1 MKAIRNIA
9 LLAAAAFAPTV
20 TGQTVRTIGELKSV
34 LSDMS
39 RIGERF
45 DVSGE
50 VCAFHPDF
58 FGAWLYTVGD
68 GTNICYIS
76 EPDVPGISRPGPH
89 AFGLLDRIRVSGQV
103 KVVEGRPRA
112 VFDASE
118 LLSEGDLDS
127 IPTLRSEDIADKSFV
142 NSMVSL
148 RGRIRDAVRDDT
160 DPTYIRMALHDEEG
174 LVHLMV
180 IEPPQFPSDF
190 MPLVGAEVVAVG
202 VCCDGSASLH
212 RHFGNFLNVSG
223 LENVTVCTA
232 PDDFATAPDIA
243 ALESATPRR
252 MASAG
257 FHQTSGTVLAAWG
270 EGAFLMRNGTG
281 GLTSVRLPKGA
292 RLPHFGNSVRV
303 LGLPVTDTFHINLV
317 NAKWEMREGRGSAAP
332 ETPVDTCAADLTTDQ
347 HGFLRLTF
355 RYHGKTVRLVGVVR
369 YMPDS
374 THALAPIQLES
385 DGQIIAVDTSS
396 LGEALPKLEIGS
408 RVSISGICVM
418 DMGLS
423 NVESGIREDGR
434 LILVPRTPDDVVVL
448 SHPPWWTTGRLLAL
462 LGLLATVL
470 FVTALWNVSLNRR
483 ARSKGREL
491 AAEQL
496 AHVSSELKVS
506 ERTRLAVE
514 LHDALSQTLT
524 GISMQIDTAAGIVRG
539 KEPTA
544 SKCLDLA
551 SRTVD
556 ACRTE
561 LRNTLWD
568 LRNSALDEPDL
579 NEAIRK
585 TICRSLAGIEL
596 SVRFNV
602 PREMFSDNTAHA
614 VLRIL
619 RELATNAARH
629 GGATAIKIAGSAEGD
644 VLRFSLADNGCGFD
658 PDLAPGIA
666 QGHFGLQGIS
676 ERLARAN
683 GTMSI
688 DSAPGR
694 GAKVTVSIPIPK
706 QEK

>member
-1 MKAIRNIA
+1 MKAIRCI
-9 LLAAAAFAPTV
+9 LISGLMTLAQSGLCGTIRSTGELKAAFADIRNAGQTFDV
-20 TGQTVRTIGELKSV
+20 TGTVRSY
-34 LSDMS
+34 
-39 RIGERF
+39 
-45 DVSGE
+45 
-50 VCAFHPDF
+50 HPDY
-58 FGAWLYTVGD
+58 FGAWLYSIYD
-68 GTNICYIS
+68 GTNSCFVS
-76 EPDVPGISRPGPH
+76 EPSVPCMSRPGPH
-89 AFGLLDRIRVSGQV
+89 AFGLLDRIRVSGRIEI
-103 KVVEGRPRA
+103 VEERPRA
-112 VFDASE
+112 VFNTAE
-118 LLSEGDLDS
+118 LLSQGDLAH
-127 IPTLRSEDIADKSFV
+127 IPEPDTDGLTEAACLGQ
-142 NSMVSL
+142 MVRL
-148 RGRIRDAVRDDT
+148 RGRIRDAARDDT
-160 DPTYIRMALHDEEG
+160 DATYICMTLCDEKG

-190 MPLVGAEVVAVG
+190 LQLIGAEVVVTGICA
-202 VCCDGSASLH
+202 DGSEGLR
-212 RHFGNFLNVSG
+212 RHFGPYLTISG
-223 LENVTVCTA
+223 LENIVVSSAPDSFSTA
-232 PDDFATAPDIA
+232 PDLASLGKAHPRHIA
-243 ALESATPRR
+243 A
-252 MASAG
+252 AG
-257 FHQTSGTVLAAWG
+257 FHQTAGVVLAAWNG
-270 EGAFLMRNGTG
+270 NAFLIQTPEGHLVRVRMQRGTPP
-281 GLTSVRLPKGA
+281 T
-292 RLPHFGNSVRV
+292 FGDNVRV
-303 LGLPVTDTFHINLV
+303 LGLPVTDSFHLNFV
-317 NAKWEMREGRGSAAP
+317 HATWEPIPDKVKISDDPIDAR
-332 ETPVDTCAADLTTDQ
+332 AADLTTNK
-347 HGFLRLTF
+347 HGDPQLMML
-355 RYHGKTVRLVGVVR
+355 YYGKTVRLTGLVR
-369 YMPDS
+369 YIPDA
-374 THALAPIQLES
+374 THSLVPMQIES
-385 DGQIIAVDTSS
+385 DGQIVAVDYSVLAKANKS
-396 LGEALPKLEIGS
+396 LEIGCQ
-408 RVSISGICVM
+408 VSIVGTCMM
-418 DMGLS
+418 DIGDS
-423 NVESGIREDGR
+423 DTEFGTHAKAR
-434 LILVPRTPDDVVVL
+434 LLLVPRTSDDIVVL
-448 SHPPWWTTGRLLAL
+448 SRPPWWTTGRLLAL
-462 LGLLATVL
+462 LGLLAAVL
-470 FVTALWNVSLNRR
+470 FVTALWNVLLNRR
-483 ARSKGREL
+483 ARAKGREL

-496 AHVSSELKVS
+496 AHVSSELKVN